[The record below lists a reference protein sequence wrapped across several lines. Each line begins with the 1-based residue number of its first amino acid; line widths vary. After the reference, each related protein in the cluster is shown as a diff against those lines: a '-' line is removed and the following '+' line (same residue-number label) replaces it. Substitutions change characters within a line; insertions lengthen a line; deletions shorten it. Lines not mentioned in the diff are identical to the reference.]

1 MLVKRQCILLG
12 KLENVEEQYNNMMP
26 SPYKEEEE
34 TWLNEAMEYYMIR
47 NDMYSPP
54 Q

>member
-1 MLVKRQCILLG
+1 MYSLG

-26 SPYKEEEE
+26 SPYTEEEE
-34 TWLNEAMEYYMIR
+34 AWLNEAMEYYMIR
-47 NDMYSPP
+47 NGMYSPP